1 MDNFNFIEDG
11 YISPINGEFN
21 FNFGTFGSINAIL
34 KSLSD
39 NIVAIWADPTA
50 GLNSGKVYISTSSS
64 FNIVDLETDLVI
76 DYYTETH
83 AGAAGET
90 LQGDDVV
97 DINVL

>member
-21 FNFGTFGSINAIL
+21 FNFGSFVSINSIL
-34 KSLSD
+34 KSLSS
-39 NIVAIWADPTA
+39 NIVAIWAESTA
-50 GLNSGKVYISTSSS
+50 GLNNGKVYISTSDS
-64 FNIVDLETDLVI
+64 FNIVSLETNSVV

-90 LQGDDVV
+90 LQGNDTV
-97 DINVL
+97 DINIT